1 MRKESPIDIAGAAVQ
16 PTKSSLTN
24 NIMNGQRTAL
34 VMGHPGHELCVYGWL
49 SQARPRVFVLTDG
62 SGRSGKSR
70 IERTT
75 RILDRLGATRGS
87 FYGQLNDAAIYE
99 ALLNHSFDLF
109 TRLAM
114 ELADTIVR
122 DEVTCV
128 VGDAREGYN
137 PTHDA
142 CRLVI
147 NAAVAIA
154 RQRSDHPINN
164 FEFLAAGRPNNPC
177 ALGTSQPISVSLDSA
192 TFQEK
197 LAAARD
203 YVELKSDVDGF
214 LHKYSHQTFQTEYL
228 YPVVDCYEH
237 SFADREPV
245 YYEEHGERRVRQGHY
260 DRIIRYREHL
270 LPLARKLFSD
280 QDASAA

>member
-1 MRKESPIDIAGAAVQ
+1 VMRKESPIDIAGAAVQ

-154 RQRSDHPINN
+154 RQRSDHPVNN

-177 ALGTSQPISVSLDSA
+177 ALGTSQPISVSFDSA

-214 LHKYSHQTFQTEYL
+214 MHKYSHQTF
-228 YPVVDCYEH
+228 
-237 SFADREPV
+237 
-245 YYEEHGERRVRQGHY
+245 
-260 DRIIRYREHL
+260 
-270 LPLARKLFSD
+270 
-280 QDASAA
+280 